1 MPETGNRD
9 VLVADCR
16 RAALP
21 THKKLNMIMHL
32 EDNVNG
38 DKDILFIGMN
48 WGPNK
53 TPFCL
58 TG

>member
-48 WGPNK
+48 
-53 TPFCL
+53 
-58 TG
+58 